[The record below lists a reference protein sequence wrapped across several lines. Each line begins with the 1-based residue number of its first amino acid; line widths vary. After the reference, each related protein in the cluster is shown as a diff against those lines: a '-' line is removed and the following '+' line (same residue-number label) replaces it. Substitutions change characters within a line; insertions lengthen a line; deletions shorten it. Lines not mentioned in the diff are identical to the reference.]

1 MKKIDLYWK
10 SNREW
15 WEYKDHIPTIKESAP
30 EKAKES
36 YKRYL
41 EQIKDTE
48 AL

>member
-1 MKKIDLYWK
+1 MRKLDLYWK

-15 WEYKDHIPTIKESAP
+15 WEYKNHIPTIKESAP

-41 EQIKDTE
+41 EQIKDTK